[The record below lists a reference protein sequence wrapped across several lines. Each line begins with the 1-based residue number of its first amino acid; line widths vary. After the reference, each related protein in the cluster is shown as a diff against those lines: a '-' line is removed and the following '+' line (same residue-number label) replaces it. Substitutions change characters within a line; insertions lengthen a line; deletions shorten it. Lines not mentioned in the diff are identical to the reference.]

1 MHYLEDGMGSDTV
14 GKDSVSGFKGAVT
27 GLPLSD
33 VVQLKAH
40 NHFSGCILVEYGTRR
55 GGIFFQAG
63 EVVHAELGEREG
75 AEAFYAIMTWPGGR
89 FDIQDGVEAKSRTI
103 DMKLTHLLLE
113 AHRLMDE
120 RRIEAPAE
128 DQPAGEESQPRQRK
142 GINSACA
149 RLMQISGVTYAVM
162 FGPDGA
168 PMEDGSSDALRLA
181 EQGSVLV
188 NIAARLGELFGVGSL
203 KALARQDGRE
213 QQLLFEAKNV
223 YITLAVSG
231 GAQLS
236 QVEADIRST
245 FAAKR

>member
-1 MHYLEDGMGSDTV
+1 MGSDTV

-40 NHFSGCILVEYGTRR
+40 NHFSGCILVEYGARR
-55 GGIFFQAG
+55 GGIYFQAG
-63 EVVHAELGEREG
+63 EVVHAELGERVG

-128 DQPAGEESQPRQRK
+128 HRPAGEESQPRRK
-142 GINSACA
+142 GINAACA

-168 PMEDGSSDALRLA
+168 PMEDESGEAAQLA
-181 EQGSVLV
+181 EQGGFLV
-188 NIAARLGELFGVGSL
+188 NAGARLGELFGVGSL

-231 GAQLS
+231 GTQLS
-236 QVEADIRST
+236 QVEADIRSA